1 MTSLPALAPPPAG
14 PPAPALPPG
23 FQSFYWGGFECSTQ
37 RRPSGRRIDVIDA
50 TAHDRFAVQDYAR
63 LAASGLLTAR
73 DGLRWHLIERVP
85 GEYDF
90 SSAYAQV
97 TAAREAGVQVVWD
110 LLHYG
115 FPDFVDPFGSDFP
128 ASFARYAAAAA
139 RFLREQTDGALWLC
153 PINEISF
160 TAWGGG
166 DVGYLN
172 PFAQGR
178 GLSLKAQLVRAAIA
192 GMDAAR
198 EVDPEVRFLHAEPL
212 ISVQTHPDRP
222 DEAGHASQSHVS
234 QFEALDMLLGRL
246 LPELGG
252 AERYVDVVGLN
263 YYPYNQWWHHP
274 EPHLRETV
282 PLDRQDHRP
291 LHTLLAEV
299 HARYARPLV
308 LAETG
313 AEGEDR
319 APWFE
324 MIVRETGLAREAGLP
339 VYGACL
345 YPVVNHP
352 GWDDDRHCHN
362 GLWDYPGSLGDRA
375 VHAPLADVLTRAQAK
390 ETQTRQNQMQ
400 QEGGEAPEPAPLSA
414 VLARF
419 ARAAP
424 AIAAEAAAR
433 DQDGAFPDASFD
445 ALREAGLL
453 AASLP
458 TGLGGLGLMGAG
470 LLALLRRV
478 GRASLPV
485 GRVYEG
491 HVNALHL
498 ILGHGTAAQ
507 GQRAATDARRGELF
521 GVWNTE
527 DGPGLR
533 LERAEEGGGWTLLGG
548 KTFTSGADSV
558 TRPLLPAELPQG
570 GGRVLALLPHSAP
583 PERFDPAFWQ
593 PLGMRPTVSFRVDLT
608 GLNLG
613 ADDVIGE
620 AGDYYRQPDFGG
632 GALRFLAVQLG
643 GADAVLEA
651 GRDVLRQLERTGD
664 DTQRLRFGAVAARL
678 EAAWQTVLRG
688 AAHLE
693 GVHLEGAGA
702 DDLAR
707 VLAYVALAREVTED
721 ACLLACEAVERAVG
735 ARGLLAPHPAERLL
749 RDLRMYLRQ
758 PAPDAARLHLGR
770 AVLDAPE
777 LADDAYS
784 PWGDEGL

>member
-1 MTSLPALAPPPAG
+1 MPLPSVLTPPSAG
-14 PPAPALPPG
+14 PPAATLSPG

-50 TAHDRFAVQDYAR
+50 TAHDRYAAQDYAR

-73 DGLRWHLIERVP
+73 DGLRWHLIERAP

-90 SSAYAQV
+90 SSALAQV

-115 FPDFVDPFGSDFP
+115 FPDFVDLFAPDFP
-128 ASFARYAAAAA
+128 ATFARYAAAAA
-139 RFLREQTDGALWLC
+139 RFLREHTRGALWLC
-153 PINEISF
+153 PVNEISF

-172 PFAQGR
+172 PFAHGR

-198 EVDPEVRFLHAEPL
+198 EVDPDVRFLHAEPL
-212 ISVQTHPDRP
+212 ISVHAHPERP
-222 DEAGHASQSHVS
+222 YEAAEATRSQAS

-246 LPELGG
+246 MPELGG

-263 YYPYNQWWHHP
+263 YYPDNQWWHHP
-274 EPHLRETV
+274 EPHLRQTV
-282 PLDRQDHRP
+282 PLNHPDHRP
-291 LHTLLAEV
+291 VHTLLAEV

-308 LAETG
+308 IAETG
-313 AEGEDR
+313 TEDENR

-324 MIVRETGLAREAGLP
+324 MIVHETHLAREAGLP
-339 VYGACL
+339 VFGACL

-362 GLWDYPGSLGDRA
+362 GLWDYPSSLGDRSI
-375 VHAPLADVLTRAQAK
+375 HAPLADVLARAQGQ
-390 ETQTRQNQMQ
+390 EHQTQD
-400 QEGGEAPEPAPLSA
+400 GAAEAPVPEAAPLSA
-414 VLARF
+414 APLSTVLTRF

-424 AIAAEAAAR
+424 TIASEAANR
-433 DQDGAFPDASFD
+433 DQDGTFPAASFSV
-445 ALREAGLL
+445 LQEAGLL
-453 AASLP
+453 TATLP
-458 TGLGGLGLMGAG
+458 TELGGLGITGAR

-485 GRVYEG
+485 GRIYEG

-498 ILGHGTAAQ
+498 ILNFGTAAQ
-507 GQRAATDARRGELF
+507 VERAATDARHGELF

-527 DGPGLR
+527 EAPGLR
-533 LERAEEGGGWTLLGG
+533 LEGPDVTGGWTLIGG
-548 KTFTSGADSV
+548 KTFASGAGFV
-558 TRPLLPAELPQG
+558 TRPLLPAELPEG
-570 GGRVLALLPHSAP
+570 GGRVLALLPHAAP
-583 PERFDPAFWQ
+583 PACFAPEFWQ
-593 PLGMRPTVSFRVDLT
+593 PLGMRPTVSFRADLT
-608 GLNLG
+608 GLLLG
-613 ADDVIGE
+613 ADDVIGGP
-620 AGDYYRQPDFGG
+620 GDYYRQPDFGG
-632 GALRFLAVQLG
+632 GAVRFLAVQLG

-651 GRDVLRQLERTGD
+651 ARDVLRRLNRTGD
-664 DTQRLRFGAVAARL
+664 DAQRLRFGAVAARL
-678 EAAWQTVLRG
+678 EAAWQTVLR
-688 AAHLE
+688 ASAHLE
-693 GVHLEGAGA
+693 QVGPG
-702 DDLAR
+702 DLPR

-758 PAPDAARLHLGR
+758 PAPDAARLHLGS
-770 AVLDAPE
+770 AVLETPE
-777 LADDAYS
+777 LLDDAYT
-784 PWGDEGL
+784 PWGEEGL